1 MDDLNVGNSE
11 IVQGL
16 DSVLPMEQAQV
27 DILQR
32 VDDVMT
38 RSIEAGN
45 PDIAAN
51 AMKTLLGVSRIS
63 GLALS
68 KFIYTFKFQWDN
80 FKRKDSFEEYLED
93 KLGRGKTTIK
103 RYQRVWEMLVSVD
116 IPREYAEKLKLH
128 PIKSLVPMA
137 NLKSQGFELESNDWL
152 RLSNAPDVATVNKII
167 REIKKVPPK
176 SGSLQLQLSEDGS
189 IYAWYKEQRYFVGS
203 LNVDDTNEIVQK
215 AISRITG
222 DGKVMEK

>member
-1 MDDLNVGNSE
+1 MEDLNVGNSE

-103 RYQRVWEMLVSVD
+103 RYQRVWEMLVSGD

-176 SGSLQLQLSEDGS
+176 SGSLQLQLAEDGS

-203 LNVDDTNEIVQK
+203 LNVDDKNEIVQK

>member
-103 RYQRVWEMLVSVD
+103 RYQRVWEMLVSGD

-176 SGSLQLQLSEDGS
+176 SGSLQLQLAEDGS

-203 LNVDDTNEIVQK
+203 LNVDDKNEIVQK